1 MEVLLFFGLRT
12 KNEHDDFL
20 CPQKFI
26 AYPQPHEILKCPFY
40 DRIKNTEGRM
50 DIQNLILYVFD
61 VVMLVAFA
69 RMLMVSNTVKI
80 ETKVGNKMKWMIP
93 VLFLAIAIIG
103 FVRYEG
109 VFRIVQFIVPIILG
123 VMYYFM
129 KSGLS
134 DEGIVMM
141 GSLIKFHKAGQVML
155 SRSDNSIYFVR
166 NKIQTALFFEEDQ
179 FDEVRNFLKEHSVK
193 SDYLKKI

>member
-1 MEVLLFFGLRT
+1 M
-12 KNEHDDFL
+12 
-20 CPQKFI
+20 
-26 AYPQPHEILKCPFY
+26 
-40 DRIKNTEGRM
+40 
-50 DIQNLILYVFD
+50 
-61 VVMLVAFA
+61 
-69 RMLMVSNTVKI
+69 
-80 ETKVGNKMKWMIP
+80 
-93 VLFLAIAIIG
+93 IG

>member
-1 MEVLLFFGLRT
+1 
-12 KNEHDDFL
+12 
-20 CPQKFI
+20 
-26 AYPQPHEILKCPFY
+26 
-40 DRIKNTEGRM
+40 M

-179 FDEVRNFLKEHSVK
+179 FDEVRKFLKEHSVK

>member
-1 MEVLLFFGLRT
+1 
-12 KNEHDDFL
+12 
-20 CPQKFI
+20 
-26 AYPQPHEILKCPFY
+26 
-40 DRIKNTEGRM
+40 M

-109 VFRIVQFIVPIILG
+109 VVLIVHFFVPIVVG

-134 DEGIVMM
+134 DVGFLMM

>member
-1 MEVLLFFGLRT
+1 
-12 KNEHDDFL
+12 
-20 CPQKFI
+20 
-26 AYPQPHEILKCPFY
+26 
-40 DRIKNTEGRM
+40 M

-69 RMLMVSNTVKI
+69 RMLLVSNTVKI

-93 VLFLAIAIIG
+93 VLFLAIAVIG

-155 SRSDNSIYFVR
+155 SRSDNSIYFAR

-179 FDEVRNFLKEHSVK
+179 VDEVRNFVNEHSVK
-193 SDYLKKI
+193 SD

>member
-1 MEVLLFFGLRT
+1 
-12 KNEHDDFL
+12 
-20 CPQKFI
+20 
-26 AYPQPHEILKCPFY
+26 
-40 DRIKNTEGRM
+40 M

-61 VVMLVAFA
+61 AVMLVAFA

-93 VLFLAIAIIG
+93 VLFIVIAIIG

-109 VFRIVQFIVPIILG
+109 VFRIVQFIIPIILG
-123 VMYYFM
+123 MMYYFM

-141 GSLIKFHKAGQVML
+141 GSLIKFHKAGQVTL

-166 NKIQTALFFEEDQ
+166 NKITTALFFEENQ

>member
-1 MEVLLFFGLRT
+1 
-12 KNEHDDFL
+12 
-20 CPQKFI
+20 
-26 AYPQPHEILKCPFY
+26 
-40 DRIKNTEGRM
+40 M

-69 RMLMVSNTVKI
+69 RMLLVSNTVKI

-93 VLFLAIAIIG
+93 VLFLAIAMIG
-103 FVRYEG
+103 FIRYEG

-179 FDEVRNFLKEHSVK
+179 FDEVRKFLKEHSVK

>member
-1 MEVLLFFGLRT
+1 
-12 KNEHDDFL
+12 
-20 CPQKFI
+20 
-26 AYPQPHEILKCPFY
+26 
-40 DRIKNTEGRM
+40 M

-93 VLFLAIAIIG
+93 VLFLAIAMI
-103 FVRYEG
+103 G

-179 FDEVRNFLKEHSVK
+179 FNEVRNFLKEHSVK

>member
-1 MEVLLFFGLRT
+1 MVEVDEMGFCKRRT
-12 KNEHDDFL
+12 
-20 CPQKFI
+20 
-26 AYPQPHEILKCPFY
+26 FY
-40 DRIKNTEGRM
+40 DRIKNTEDHM

-69 RMLMVSNTVKI
+69 RMLLVSNTVKI

-93 VLFLAIAIIG
+93 VLFLAIAMIG
-103 FVRYEG
+103 FIRYEG

>member
-1 MEVLLFFGLRT
+1 
-12 KNEHDDFL
+12 
-20 CPQKFI
+20 
-26 AYPQPHEILKCPFY
+26 
-40 DRIKNTEGRM
+40 M

-80 ETKVGNKMKWMIP
+80 ETMVGNKMKWMIP
-93 VLFLAIAIIG
+93 VLFLAIAMFG
-103 FVRYEG
+103 FIRYEG

-155 SRSDNSIYFVR
+155 SRSDHSIYFVR

>member
-1 MEVLLFFGLRT
+1 MISRLLRT
-12 KNEHDDFL
+12 KLSYKDH
-20 CPQKFI
+20 
-26 AYPQPHEILKCPFY
+26 
-40 DRIKNTEGRM
+40 M

-80 ETKVGNKMKWMIP
+80 ETKVGNKMKWIIP
-93 VLFLAIAIIG
+93 VLFLAIAMIG
-103 FVRYEG
+103 FIRYEG
-109 VFRIVQFIVPIILG
+109 IFRIVQFIVPIILG

>member
-1 MEVLLFFGLRT
+1 
-12 KNEHDDFL
+12 
-20 CPQKFI
+20 
-26 AYPQPHEILKCPFY
+26 
-40 DRIKNTEGRM
+40 M

-69 RMLMVSNTVKI
+69 RMLLVSSTVKI

-93 VLFLAIAIIG
+93 VLFLAIAVIG

-166 NKIQTALFFEEDQ
+166 NRIQTALFFEEDQ

>member
-1 MEVLLFFGLRT
+1 
-12 KNEHDDFL
+12 
-20 CPQKFI
+20 
-26 AYPQPHEILKCPFY
+26 
-40 DRIKNTEGRM
+40 
-50 DIQNLILYVFD
+50 
-61 VVMLVAFA
+61 
-69 RMLMVSNTVKI
+69 
-80 ETKVGNKMKWMIP
+80 MKWMIP

>member
-1 MEVLLFFGLRT
+1 
-12 KNEHDDFL
+12 
-20 CPQKFI
+20 
-26 AYPQPHEILKCPFY
+26 
-40 DRIKNTEGRM
+40 M

-69 RMLMVSNTVKI
+69 RMLMISNTVKI

-93 VLFLAIAIIG
+93 VLFLAIAMIG
-103 FVRYEG
+103 FIRYEG

-179 FDEVRNFLKEHSVK
+179 FDEVRKFLKEHSVK

>member
-1 MEVLLFFGLRT
+1 
-12 KNEHDDFL
+12 
-20 CPQKFI
+20 
-26 AYPQPHEILKCPFY
+26 
-40 DRIKNTEGRM
+40 M

-93 VLFLAIAIIG
+93 VLFLAIAMIG
-103 FVRYEG
+103 FIRYEG

-141 GSLIKFHKAGQVML
+141 GSLIKFYKAGQVML

>member
-1 MEVLLFFGLRT
+1 
-12 KNEHDDFL
+12 
-20 CPQKFI
+20 
-26 AYPQPHEILKCPFY
+26 
-40 DRIKNTEGRM
+40 M

-61 VVMLVAFA
+61 VVMLVVFA

-80 ETKVGNKMKWMIP
+80 ETKVENKMKWMIP

-109 VFRIVQFIVPIILG
+109 VFRIVQFIVPIVLG

>member
-1 MEVLLFFGLRT
+1 MISRLLRT
-12 KNEHDDFL
+12 KL
-20 CPQKFI
+20 SYK
-26 AYPQPHEILKCPFY
+26 
-40 DRIKNTEGRM
+40 GRM

>member
-1 MEVLLFFGLRT
+1 
-12 KNEHDDFL
+12 
-20 CPQKFI
+20 
-26 AYPQPHEILKCPFY
+26 
-40 DRIKNTEGRM
+40 M

-69 RMLMVSNTVKI
+69 RMLMVSNAVKI

>member
-1 MEVLLFFGLRT
+1 
-12 KNEHDDFL
+12 
-20 CPQKFI
+20 
-26 AYPQPHEILKCPFY
+26 
-40 DRIKNTEGRM
+40 M

-69 RMLMVSNTVKI
+69 RMLLVSNTVKI

-93 VLFLAIAIIG
+93 VLFLAIAVIG

-179 FDEVRNFLKEHSVK
+179 FDEVRKFLKEHSVK

>member
-1 MEVLLFFGLRT
+1 MGFCKCRT
-12 KNEHDDFL
+12 
-20 CPQKFI
+20 
-26 AYPQPHEILKCPFY
+26 FY
-40 DRIKNTEGRM
+40 DRIKDTEGRM

>member
-1 MEVLLFFGLRT
+1 
-12 KNEHDDFL
+12 
-20 CPQKFI
+20 
-26 AYPQPHEILKCPFY
+26 
-40 DRIKNTEGRM
+40 M

-69 RMLMVSNTVKI
+69 RMLLVSNTVKI

-93 VLFLAIAIIG
+93 VLFLAIAMIG
-103 FVRYEG
+103 FIRYEG

-141 GSLIKFHKAGQVML
+141 VSLIKFHKAGQVML